1 MSSAGDHLIVAR
13 GPLEDTMTALGGS
26 NYPYTSL
33 QQFAVAIVCVFPAL
47 ASIVVSLRI
56 YVRLTTKSFGWG
68 TLAAMPL

>member
-1 MSSAGDHLIVAR
+1 
-13 GPLEDTMTALGGS
+13 MTALGGS